1 MSEPVRI
8 LIVHSDPKISTSVK
22 EMLADEG
29 HQVRAC
35 RGSDCGMRSLEE
47 ALYHFVLLD
56 ATLPPE
62 DQLDLMEYITECC
75 PSTLVI
81 HVSWHAMLKSAVE
94 ALHAEAPETDGRGA
108 VSLEAMK
115 RTINRLSQN
124 IKGQNREKEDRRK
137 ALIMAKDLQEA
148 NLRLLELDRK
158 KDSCLA
164 VATHELRTPIT
175 ILKGY
180 IRLLRGESVG
190 KLNKRQKHLL
200 DESNRNCDR
209 LLGLVNSMLDRSRLE
224 SEIVDIHFQRRPY
237 TETVKQ
243 VVSQMQ
249 HHIDENGL
257 TVKTE
262 FPGEEILVP
271 YDKNAIEQALINL
284 ISNAVKFTPAPG
296 EITIRC
302 EQKNGAVV
310 TEVIDT
316 GVGIEPDEI
325 PKVFDEFN
333 RVGKHHGR
341 RKGAGLGLSIC
352 KKIIRAH
359 KGDIWV
365 ESHVNG
371 GSRFSFSLPQD
382 AKAPACPRH

>member
-1 MSEPVRI
+1 
-8 LIVHSDPKISTSVK
+8 
-22 EMLADEG
+22 MLADEG
-29 HQVRAC
+29 YHVHAC
-35 RGSDCGMRSLEE
+35 QGSDCGMQSLEE
-47 ALYHFVLLD
+47 QLYHFVLLD
-56 ATLPPE
+56 ATMPSD
-62 DQLDLMEYITECC
+62 DQLDLMEHITECC

-94 ALHAEAPETDGRGA
+94 ALHGGAPEKGGRDA

-115 RTINRLSQN
+115 RTLHRLSQS
-124 IKGQNREKEDRRK
+124 IQGQNRDKEDRRK

-148 NLRLLELDRK
+148 NLRLLEMDRK
-158 KDSCLA
+158 KESCLA

-180 IRLLRGESVG
+180 IRLLRDESVG

-209 LLGLVNSMLDRSRLE
+209 LLGLVNSMLDRSRLD

-237 TETVKQ
+237 METVKQ

-249 HHIDENGL
+249 HYIEENGL

-262 FPGEEILVP
+262 FPKEQILVP
-271 YDKNAIEQALINL
+271 YDANAIEQILINL
-284 ISNAVKFTPAPG
+284 ISNAVKFTPSPG

-302 EQKNGAVV
+302 EHKNGAVI

-359 KGDIWV
+359 RGDIWV
-365 ESHVNG
+365 ESHVSR

-382 AKAPACPRH
+382 VTAPACLRH